1 MSGRVM
7 GRPSLLDNKK
17 ELIDRIMDYIE
28 NHLEVGDVVPSIA
41 GLACELMVT
50 RETVYKWARDDNDIS
65 DTLAILNQRQE
76 RLLTSGGLSSTM
88 NPTITKLML
97 ANHGYSEKQDI
108 NHQSSDGSM
117 TPRSFSRE
125 DYENAKKSLSDNMQ
139 GLD

>member
-1 MSGRVM
+1 MSERVM

-50 RETVYKWARDDNDIS
+50 RETVYKWSRDDNDIS

-97 ANHGYSEKQDI
+97 ANHGYSDKVD
-108 NHQSSDGSM
+108 NTSSDGSM
-117 TPRSFSRE
+117 SPKAANVIVT
-125 DYENAKKSLSDNMQ
+125 ASDVESIISKI
-139 GLD
+139 